1 MPLLGGD
8 KMTVSGV
15 VSGQGVAYD
24 HYNGEI
30 VSVQGKV
37 PSRSHRVVDHPR
49 GRV

>member
-15 VSGQGVAYD
+15 VSGQGVACN

-30 VSVQGKV
+30 VSVQGKASFEIS
-37 PSRSHRVVDHPR
+37 SRS
-49 GRV
+49 